1 MKKYIIIAASILVAS
16 CSNNL
21 EDLNKNIK
29 DPSAVSGESL
39 FTGAQKALIDK
50 VVEINVNENNTQLWS
65 QYLQETT
72 YADESNYDQITRSIP
87 ENFWS
92 AMYRESL
99 KNLDVASKVIAETTY
114 VSPEDEYTNNKLQI
128 IEIMK
133 VYAYSNLVVTFGD
146 IPYTEALNTDI
157 LTPKYDDG
165 MTVYK
170 DLIARLTAAISTLDD
185 SNESFIHN
193 EDNLYGGDVESW
205 IKFANSLKLRMG
217 IVLADAD
224 TAFAKTTVE
233 SAIAGGILTSSADN
247 ANLAYRSSA
256 PNTNPVHTNVVLS
269 GRNDFVAGA
278 TIIDIMND
286 LNDPRRPLWFE
297 KTSND
302 IYEGGEIGTPSTYS
316 LFSHLS
322 AQVIAANAPGVI
334 MSYSEVQFLLAEA
347 AARGYIT
354 GDTAANHYAAAITAS
369 IAEWGGSAADTATYL
384 AQPSVDYASALAAS
398 TATTPWKEVIGTQ
411 RWISLFSRGVEAWL
425 SIRLMDYP
433 AMAVPTEAV
442 SGFPNRYTYPIVEQT
457 INAANYNAAASAI
470 GEDTAEQKLF
480 YDKF

>member
-21 EDLNKNIK
+21 EDLNKNTK
-29 DPSAVSGESL
+29 DPSAVAGESL
-39 FTGAQKALIDK
+39 FTGAQKALIDQIA
-50 VVEINVNENNTQLWS
+50 EINVNENNTQLWS
-65 QYLQETT
+65 QFLQETT
-72 YADESNYDQITRSIP
+72 YTDESNYDQVTRTIP
-87 ENFWS
+87 ENLFS
-92 AMYRESL
+92 AIYRDAL
-99 KNLDVASKVIAETTY
+99 KDLDEAGKVIAETTY
-114 VSPEDEYTNNKLQI
+114 VTDEETANTNNKLMI

-133 VYAYSNLVVTFGD
+133 VYAFSHLVETFGD
-146 IPYTEALNTDI
+146 IPYTEALNIDI

-170 DLIARLTAAISTLDD
+170 DLIARLTTAISSLDD
-185 SNESFIHN
+185 SKGSFINN
-193 EDNLYGGDVESW
+193 EDNLYGGDVAGW
-205 IKFANSLKLRMG
+205 NKFANSLKLRMG
-217 IVLADAD
+217 IVLADSD
-224 TAFAKTTVE
+224 NAFAKTTVE
-233 SAIAGGILTSSADN
+233 SAITGGILTSSADN
-247 ANLAYRSSA
+247 ANLAYLSAA

-278 TIIDIMND
+278 TIIDLMNS

-297 KTSND
+297 TVGGV
-302 IYEGGEIGTPSTYS
+302 YVGGEIGTPSTYS

-322 AQVIAANAPGVI
+322 AQIIAANMPGVI

-354 GDTAANHYAAAITAS
+354 GDSAANHYVSAITAS
-369 IAEWGGSAADTATYL
+369 IDEWGGSTADAATYL
-384 AQPSVDYASALAAS
+384 AQPSVDYA
-398 TATTPWKEVIGTQ
+398 TQIATKTYKEVIGTQ
-411 RWISLFSRGVEAWL
+411 RYISLFKRGVEAWL

-433 AMAVPTEAV
+433 VMAVPTEAL

-470 GEDTAEQKLF
+470 GEDTPEQKLF
-480 YDKF
+480 FDEF